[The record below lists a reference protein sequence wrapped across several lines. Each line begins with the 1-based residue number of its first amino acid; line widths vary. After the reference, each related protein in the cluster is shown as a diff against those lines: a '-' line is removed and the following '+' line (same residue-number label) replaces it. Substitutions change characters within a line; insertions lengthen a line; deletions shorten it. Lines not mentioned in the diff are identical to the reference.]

1 MGFADL
7 LALVG
12 IWVAAIASPGPD
24 VVQITRLGVKS
35 RAAGVACAVGIMA
48 GNTLW
53 IAASLLGLSA
63 LIQAVPEILAVL
75 QLVGGAYLLYMGVG
89 AVRAGLAARQ
99 GALVTAEK
107 ADAGTGGAP
116 VAGSGPSTGK
126 AFGIGVATNLSN
138 PKAVLFFGAVFAQ
151 FVRPG
156 MGWEWMLA
164 ILLTLVVIGFAW
176 FVGFALLV
184 DTFAGFLERHGHV
197 VDIVTGLIFIALA
210 VWMVVEGASNLIAHL
225 AAI

>member
-63 LIQAVPEILAVL
+63 LIQAVPEVLAVL

-89 AVRAGLAARQ
+89 AVRAGLAARRQ
-99 GALVTAEK
+99 VPVAAEAL
-107 ADAGTGGAP
+107 DAGSDGSPGAG
-116 VAGSGPSTGK
+116 AALSTAK

-156 MGWEWMLA
+156 MGREWMLA

-184 DTFAGFLERHGHV
+184 DTFAGFLARNGSV
-197 VDIVTGLIFIALA
+197 VDIVTGLIFVALA
-210 VWMVVEGASNLIAHL
+210 VWMVVEGASGLITL
-225 AAI
+225 F